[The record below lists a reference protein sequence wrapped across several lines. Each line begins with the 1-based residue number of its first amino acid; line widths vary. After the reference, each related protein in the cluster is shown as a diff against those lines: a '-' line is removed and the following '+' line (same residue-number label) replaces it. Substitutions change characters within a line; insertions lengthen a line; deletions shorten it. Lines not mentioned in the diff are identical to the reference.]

1 MADDDRSQPP
11 SGGGFPPSPP
21 VDEPR
26 TDPSRGSLVRGA
38 VLGFAATAVTPVAP
52 LMTYATGSE
61 WWSLPIWLIP
71 IVLLAGISLAIRGS
85 TRRTGIGLLL
95 GFAVAVVVLA
105 GATIAL
111 YNIDEG

>member
-11 SGGGFPPSPP
+11 SGGGFPPTPP
-21 VDEPR
+21 VDEPQ

-38 VLGFAATAVTPVAP
+38 VLGFAATVVAPVA
-52 LMTYATGSE
+52 LLTYAGGSE
-61 WWSLPIWLIP
+61 WWSLTIWLIP

-105 GATIAL
+105 GAYFVL
-111 YNIDEG
+111 FNIDEG